1 MRQQS
6 MFSPHQGT
14 QRMATQLSV
23 NLNKIALIRNS
34 RGRDY
39 PSVTH
44 FARLALQHGAAGV
57 TIHPRPDQRHARNAD
72 ALALAALVQEF
83 PGTELNIE
91 GYPSREFL
99 DVVLQARPAQCTL
112 VPDEPGQLTSD
123 HGWNIAA
130 RMDLLKDVVAE
141 LNAAGIRVSL
151 FVDPDPAQIALAPQT
166 GAARVELY
174 TEEYALHY
182 GQAAS
187 AEILARYAA
196 AAQCALEQ
204 GLGLNAGHD
213 LNLQNLGDFLQAVP
227 GVDEVSIGHA
237 LTVEALETGFAEVIR
252 RYVAICNR

>member
-1 MRQQS
+1 M
-6 MFSPHQGT
+6 P
-14 QRMATQLSV
+14 TQLSV

-39 PSVTH
+39 PSVLH
-44 FARLALQHGAAGV
+44 FARLALENGAAGV

-72 ALALAALVQEF
+72 ALALAALVRDF

-91 GYPSREFL
+91 GYPSRDFL

-123 HGWNIAA
+123 HGWNI
-130 RMDLLKDVVAE
+130 RERLDFLKPVVGE

-151 FVDPDPAQIALAPQT
+151 FVDPDVEQIALAPQT

-174 TEEYALHY
+174 TEEYAVRHGEGSHAQVLDAYVAAGKAAH
-182 GQAAS
+182 QA
-187 AEILARYAA
+187 
-196 AAQCALEQ
+196 

-237 LTVEALETGFAEVIR
+237 LVVESLESGFANVVR
-252 RYVAICNR
+252 QYVAICHAAR

>member
-1 MRQQS
+1 
-6 MFSPHQGT
+6 
-14 QRMATQLSV
+14 MATQLSV

-44 FARLALQHGAAGV
+44 FAQLALENGAAGV

-72 ALALAALVQEF
+72 ALALAQLVQQF

-123 HGWNIAA
+123 HGWDIAA
-130 RMDLLKDVVAE
+130 RLGFLQPVVAE

-151 FVDPDPAQIALAPQT
+151 FVDPDPAQIEIAPQT
-166 GAARVELY
+166 GATRVELY
-174 TEEYALHY
+174 TEAYALHY
-182 GQAAS
+182 GQTGAPA
-187 AEILARYAA
+187 ILAQYTT
-196 AAQCALEQ
+196 AAQVAQACGLE
-204 GLGLNAGHD
+204 LNAGHD
-213 LNLQNLGDFLQAVP
+213 LNLDNLAGFLAAVP
-227 GVDEVSIGHA
+227 GIEEVSIGHA
-237 LTVEALETGFAEVIR
+237 LTVEALELGYAEVIR
-252 RYVAICNR
+252 RYVAICSGQ